1 MRRGRRYP
9 VLRLGKVPLAAPS
22 ARQPLSESCP
32 PVGSPFEPS
41 SMMLYQGGA
50 SCELLGASGKDP
62 LKRWKAKASGGVKRL
77 YDSGTRGYVYSID
90 GGAATRLALGDGA
103 PRSSRGAHSLGLL
116 HRYLV
121 LQLELPP
128 SDARPFA
135 VELVVSDEKRNRR
148 RVLLSSAFAAASRT
162 PLHAQ
167 LPLGGAFEG
176 KRGKWLHW
184 RVDVAGLA
192 KSRSAKRSRYTRSTA
207 SPWAPRDDDDADARP
222 PTRKTPRA
230 PTPAPPAQEE
240 DEAAFEEDDAFD
252 DAPEDEDDE
261 AFDDAPEDDEAFDD
275 APLGE
280 DEDDGA
286 PLSPL
291 RVSTVGGADDDEPR
305 HADYAAGD
313 YGDEEAPPA
322 YDGDVD
328 LTVASPHDGGA
339 PPAYCSFADQ
349 SASVLLASVAA
360 SRPSAKAPATDASYF
375 FDGLPVRPPTS
386 TLTPAAAAPRGA
398 AASRSVRFSRNPVDV
413 SAGVSVSRQSVPG
426 ISMQSAEWVERT
438 RGGADVMVR
447 ASAASVES
455 LALANA
461 LAALDDDDEPP
472 PTPFRDSYEPLR
484 DSFAANVAPKR
495 AGTPFAKPLGTPFRD
510 SDAGPATPFARGATP
525 FHDSFAD
532 DTPAASI
539 DAPPVAA
546 PGVDPSF
553 LAQVQA
559 MARAHAPGV
568 EARDRRAAPRSVE
581 SVRESGATLGRPETA
596 KSFLV
601 RESGA
606 SLCRPDTAE
615 SVRVRES
622 AASLCRPATARS
634 LRESVEP
641 ARESAPSLRMS
652 SVEPARESATSLR
665 MSSRPA
671 TAAKSVRQSVEP
683 ARQSATSLRSARPAT
698 AAKSVRQSVEPARES
713 TASLSRP
720 ATAKSVRQIAEP
732 ARESA
737 ASVRMSSRPATAAKS
752 LRESVEPARES
763 AASLRPATAKS
774 LQIVEPARQSTASS
788 A

>member
-1 MRRGRRYP
+1 MP
-9 VLRLGKVPLAAPS
+9 APPAASS
-22 ARQPLSESCP
+22 ARQPLSE
-32 PVGSPFEPS
+32 E
-41 SMMLYQGGA
+41 
-50 SCELLGASGKDP
+50 
-62 LKRWKAKASGGVKRL
+62 
-77 YDSGTRGYVYSID
+77 
-90 GGAATRLALGDGA
+90 
-103 PRSSRGAHSLGLL
+103 
-116 HRYLV
+116 
-121 LQLELPP
+121 
-128 SDARPFA
+128 
-135 VELVVSDEKRNRR
+135 
-148 RVLLSSAFAAASRT
+148 
-162 PLHAQ
+162 
-167 LPLGGAFEG
+167 
-176 KRGKWLHW
+176 
-184 RVDVAGLA
+184 
-192 KSRSAKRSRYTRSTA
+192 
-207 SPWAPRDDDDADARP
+207 
-222 PTRKTPRA
+222 
-230 PTPAPPAQEE
+230 
-240 DEAAFEEDDAFD
+240 
-252 DAPEDEDDE
+252 
-261 AFDDAPEDDEAFDD
+261 
-275 APLGE
+275 
-280 DEDDGA
+280 
-286 PLSPL
+286 
-291 RVSTVGGADDDEPR
+291 
-305 HADYAAGD
+305 
-313 YGDEEAPPA
+313 PPA

-375 FDGLPVRPPTS
+375 FDGLPSAPTGASLAASLAAPTPPAPPDASVDLVEAMAATPRVRPPTS

-398 AASRSVRFSRNPVDV
+398 VAASRSVRFSRNPVDV

-447 ASAASVES
+447 ASAVSVES
-455 LALANA
+455 LALRASA

-525 FHDSFAD
+525 FRDSFAD

-539 DAPPVAA
+539 DAPPPAA

-559 MARAHAPGV
+559 MARAPTPRGV
-568 EARDRRAAPRSVE
+568 EARATGAPLRGSVE
-581 SVRESGATLGRPETA
+581 SVRESGTTLGRPETA

-634 LRESVEP
+634 PRESVEP
-641 ARESAPSLRMS
+641 ARESAASLRMS
-652 SVEPARESATSLR
+652 SVEPARESTTSLR
-665 MSSRPA
+665 SARPA
-671 TAAKSVRQSVEP
+671 TAKSVRQSVEP
-683 ARQSATSLRSARPAT
+683 ARESAASLRMSSRPAT

-720 ATAKSVRQIAEP
+720 ATAKS
-732 ARESA
+732 
-737 ASVRMSSRPATAAKS
+737 
-752 LRESVEPARES
+752 
-763 AASLRPATAKS
+763 
-774 LQIVEPARQSTASS
+774 LQIVEPARQSTASLRVSS
-788 A
+788 ASIRESIVSVRESQTVVEIDARPKTARSERRGVPAPILEVPGTADFDPMDFALPPSPAPPSERHPDFDPSDFAMPPSPVAPSEHDEFDPSDFAMPPSPAPPSTARSDFDPSDFAMPPSPAPPSERHPDFDPADFAMPLDEPADALLDEPADALLDEPAPPTPAPPSPAPPPSRSRPASAATPEAAEPARLDSAPAGASAPIVTPPPPPLSARPAGVTMLFCDAPSTRGSARVTPPREESPASADVVAPLPDAEDDLLQLKLAKLAAMEASYAGEYGTLASLQSMRLSRASGL